1 MINDSPINQ
10 IKVFKENF
18 LNNKSRKEAEMVTK
32 LELLNKVR
40 STDNKTALQAIEEMR
55 IRGWLTDGTLRGT
68 ALIRAQF
75 QGADLIEADLS
86 FVDFHQAEMEYADL
100 SNTNLRGAKLTR
112 ANLIG
117 ANLNETNLSNAN
129 LYKTNLRG
137 CRNLTVEQLA
147 KTKRLWG
154 AIMPDGESYDGRY
167 NLPADLELAH
177 LRGVVVEDQEAMAE
191 FY

>member
-1 MINDSPINQ
+1 M
-10 IKVFKENF
+10 F
-18 LNNKSRKEAEMVTK
+18 TK
-32 LELLNKVR
+32 LELINKVR
-40 STDNKTALQAIEEMR
+40 STDNKTALLAIEEMR
-55 IRGWLTDGTLRGT
+55 IRGWLTDGTLRGI

-86 FVDFHQAEMEYADL
+86 FIDFHQAEMAYVDL
-100 SNTNLRGAKLTR
+100 SNANLNGTKLTR

-117 ANLNETNLSNAN
+117 ANLSETNLTNAN

-137 CRNLTVEQLA
+137 CRNLTVEQLS
-147 KTKRLWG
+147 KVKRLWG

-177 LRGVVVEDQEAMAE
+177 LRGVVKDDDQAMAE
-191 FY
+191 FYGVSLEIYRNGQKVGFAETPIETLV